1 MLEDVARIHLM
12 GSDDAEVTL
21 ITTTLLE
28 NHAGEEP
35 ALAALKIKKGH
46 LVLRDGVALP
56 VVRGRTAVADYLDH
70 DGLKSPEILQ
80 TPLHETGTIAG
91 GLFVAGHQNYYH
103 FLVYFLPGF
112 LFLKA
117 LPRTSQGPLALYM
130 SAGVPRPLQG
140 FVELLLPALGGA
152 PVSLTRL
159 SEGVYGVADV
169 IFPTLPKLFA
179 PALICRRIVLPFVM
193 HRAGIKDPLRE
204 QGALKL
210 FVRRDNAPGGR
221 HLTNQKE
228 IEAWFVA
235 RGYTSIDPG
244 LLTFEDQV
252 ILFARATHIAGVEG
266 AAMANIL
273 FAQHAQEILL
283 IASPAARKYELFA
296 PLLTQYNVVFK
307 TLYGELPPGSPKK
320 RSADFH
326 LPLTLLEETR

>member
-12 GSDDAEVTL
+12 GCDDASVTL

-28 NHAGEEP
+28 NNAGEEP
-35 ALAALKIKKGH
+35 ALAALQIKKGH
-46 LVLRDGVALP
+46 LVLKDGVALP

-70 DGLKSPEILQ
+70 DGLRSPEVLQ
-80 TPLHETGTIAG
+80 TPLNEIGAIAD

-103 FLVYFLPGF
+103 FLVYFLPGL

-117 LPRTSQGPLALYM
+117 LPRTSQGSLSLYM

-152 PVSLTRL
+152 PVSVTRL
-159 SEGVYGVADV
+159 PDGVYSVAAV
-169 IFPTLPKLFA
+169 IFPTLPKLST
-179 PALICRRIVLPFVM
+179 PALICRRIVLPLVM
-193 HRAGIKDPLRE
+193 HRAGTSDPLRE
-204 QGALKL
+204 RGALKL

-244 LLTFEDQV
+244 ALPFEDQV
-252 ILFARATHIAGVEG
+252 IVFARATHIAGVEG

-273 FAQHAQEILL
+273 FAVHAQEILL
-283 IASPAARKYELFA
+283 IASPAARTYELFG
-296 PLLTQYNVVFK
+296 PLLKQYSVVFK
-307 TLYGELPPGSPKK
+307 TLFGELPPDSPKK

-326 LPLTLLEETR
+326 LSLTMLEDMR